1 MDAGKGLNMA
11 LVKQETIA
19 EQKERFPTEW
29 AMYSEDV
36 QNREHLAQ
44 QMEDDRPGRMAPVS
58 SIDAAGR
65 TSPRQTLRVSGSGG
79 AA

>member
-11 LVKQETIA
+11 LVKQETTA

-29 AMYSEDV
+29 AMSARTHRSKPPTR
-36 QNREHLAQ
+36 QL
-44 QMEDDRPGRMAPVS
+44 EDDRPGRMAPVS
-58 SIDAAGR
+58 SIDASGR
-65 TSPRQTLRVSGSGG
+65 TPMQRTLRASGSGG

>member
-1 MDAGKGLNMA
+1 MA
-11 LVKQETIA
+11 LVKQETTA

-36 QNREHLAQ
+36 QDREHPVP

-58 SIDAAGR
+58 SIDASGR
-65 TSPRQTLRVSGSGG
+65 TPMRRTLRASGSCG